1 MGDHAVDTGGD
12 QVAPGPARADPIA
25 GELVAETFD
34 YDGGRRVTVYVPPD
48 PPEAVVFAGDGQ
60 LISQWGGHLEVA
72 NVPPTMIVGAHR
84 TDDPDEIARIR
95 EYSPSFDEERFAAHE
110 RFFVEE
116 VRGWVRSRFG
126 VALPA
131 ERTAVCGVSA
141 SGELALSMGL
151 RHPDVYGVVFCASP
165 GGGLRPPPVLPSPL
179 PRTYLVAG
187 TLEPWFLE
195 NATRWADA
203 LVDAG
208 ADVVKTERVGDH
220 GDPFWQ
226 AEFPRMVAWAFQR

>member
-1 MGDHAVDTGGD
+1 MADRA
-12 QVAPGPARADPIA
+12 AADPNA
-25 GELVAETFD
+25 GELVTETFD
-34 YDGGRRVTVYVPPD
+34 YDGGRQVTVYVPPD

-60 LISQWGGHLEVA
+60 LISQWGGYLETA
-72 NVPPTMIVGAHR
+72 DVPPTMIVGAHR
-84 TDDPDEIARIR
+84 TDDPDEMVRIR
-95 EYSPSFDEERFAAHE
+95 EYSPSFDKERFAAHE
-110 RFFVEE
+110 HFFVEE
-116 VRGWVRSRFG
+116 IRGWVRSRFS

-151 RHPDVYGVVFCASP
+151 RHPDVYGAVFCASP
-165 GGGLRPPPVLPSPL
+165 GGGFRPPAVLPSPL

-195 NATRWADA
+195 NANRWADA
-203 LVDAG
+203 LLDAG
-208 ADVVKTERVGDH
+208 ADVVMTERVGDH

-226 AEFPRMVAWAFQR
+226 AEFPLMVAWAFQG